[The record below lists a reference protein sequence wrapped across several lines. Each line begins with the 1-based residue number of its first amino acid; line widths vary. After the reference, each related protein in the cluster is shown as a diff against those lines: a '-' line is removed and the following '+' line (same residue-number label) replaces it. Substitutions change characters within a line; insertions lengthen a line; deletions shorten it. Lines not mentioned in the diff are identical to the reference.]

1 MVFHVTTS
9 LREMAKHGTAFSET
23 VLITEDSHEILTD
36 VPREL
41 AIK

>member
-9 LREMAKHGTAFSET
+9 LREMAKYGTAFSET
-23 VLITEDSHEILTD
+23 VLITEDSNEILTD

-41 AIK
+41 AIR